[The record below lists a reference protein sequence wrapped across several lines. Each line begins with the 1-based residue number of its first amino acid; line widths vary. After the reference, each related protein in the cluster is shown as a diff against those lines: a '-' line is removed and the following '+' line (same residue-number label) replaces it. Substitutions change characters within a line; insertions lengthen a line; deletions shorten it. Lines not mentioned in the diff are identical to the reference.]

1 MENSIYGI
9 IYIMVFPLKFLL
21 YIPEAEKCLFCEAG
35 AGSSNGHDKSG
46 DTKGWMDWNKSR
58 SKRCC
63 GRFTTQQKQKA
74 KEANNKL
81 EKRGIY

>member
-9 IYIMVFPLKFLL
+9 IHIMVFPLKFLS

-46 DTKGWMDWNKSR
+46 DTKG
-58 SKRCC
+58 
-63 GRFTTQQKQKA
+63 
-74 KEANNKL
+74 
-81 EKRGIY
+81 